1 MPTYENT
8 NEDGGS
14 KKDDEY
20 DIEYYERT
28 GGKQAEI
35 IIQEVHDARR
45 EISNVSLKQHYTCK
59 YGMIAFFCNF
69 ALIGIILVLLSLM
82 FANAGS
88 IQSDEEKPDSIK
100 PPSTEA
106 SEGKCETMRIFAIY
120 CRCGKCCFNLNLS
133 AFSCD
138 RLPRWILF
146 NGIHPLS
153 LLQSVRRTHDMERSR
168 SCKQCLSHPNI

>member
-35 IIQEVHDARR
+35 IIQEIHDARR
-45 EISNVSLKQHYTCK
+45 EISNVSLKQHFTCK
-59 YGMIAFFCNF
+59 YGMIAFFCF
-69 ALIGIILVLLSLM
+69 FVLIGIILILLSLM
-82 FANAGS
+82 FVNTGS
-88 IQSDEEKPDSIK
+88 FRSDEEKPDSIK

-106 SEGKCETMRIFAIY
+106 SEGINAKQNAHAIY
-120 CRCGKCCFNLNLS
+120 SQMWYIYC
-133 AFSCD
+133 
-138 RLPRWILF
+138 
-146 NGIHPLS
+146 
-153 LLQSVRRTHDMERSR
+153 
-168 SCKQCLSHPNI
+168 

>member
-35 IIQEVHDARR
+35 IIQEIHDARR
-45 EISNVSLKQHYTCK
+45 EISNVSIKQHYTCK

-88 IQSDEEKPDSIK
+88 IRSDEEKPDSIK

-106 SEGKCETMRIFAIY
+106 SEGKCETMQ
-120 CRCGKCCFNLNLS
+120 
-133 AFSCD
+133 
-138 RLPRWILF
+138 ILQYTADVV
-146 NGIHPLS
+146 NVVLILTS
-153 LLQSVRRTHDMERSR
+153 LLSVVTGCPDGYFSTGSTHCYRVSEERMTWSAAEDV
-168 SCKQCLSHPNI
+168 SIYHIQTFESH

>member
-8 NEDGGS
+8 NEDGES

-59 YGMIAFFCNF
+59 YGMIAFFCF
-69 ALIGIILVLLSLM
+69 FVLIGIILILLSLM
-82 FANAGS
+82 FVNTGS
-88 IQSDEEKPDSIK
+88 FRSDEEKPDSIK

-106 SEGKCETMRIFAIY
+106 TEGINAKHNAHAIY
-120 CRCGKCCFNLNLS
+120 SQMWYIYC
-133 AFSCD
+133 
-138 RLPRWILF
+138 
-146 NGIHPLS
+146 
-153 LLQSVRRTHDMERSR
+153 
-168 SCKQCLSHPNI
+168 